1 MWTGGSFA
9 SAFGLVARQAVA
21 TTFFAAP
28 AAASAWNALINMK
41 MLQMFG

>member
-21 TTFFAAP
+21 TTIFAGP
-28 AAASAWNALINMK
+28 AAASAWNALINLK
-41 MLQMFG
+41 MFQIFG